1 MNISEVGKRA
11 GLPPKTIRFYEE
23 IGLILPRRDTNGYR
37 IFSDADLHRLAFLRR
52 ARALGFSVQE
62 CRQLLA
68 LYHDETRASA
78 DVKAIAREHLARID
92 QQLEELSQMRCT
104 LTDLIESCAG
114 DNRPDCPILRDL
126 AR

>member
-37 IFSDADLHRLAFLRR
+37 IFSESDLHRLAFLRR

-68 LYHDETRASA
+68 LYNDETRASA
-78 DVKAIAREHLARID
+78 DVKALAREHLARID
-92 QQLEELSQMRCT
+92 QQLEELVQMRGT
-104 LTDLIESCAG
+104 LAELIDSCAG

>member
-37 IFSDADLHRLAFLRR
+37 IFAEADLHRLAFLRR
-52 ARALGFSVQE
+52 ARALGFSVHE

-68 LYHDETRASA
+68 LYQDETRASS
-78 DVKAIAREHLARID
+78 DVKALARDHLARID
-92 QQLEELSQMRCT
+92 QQLEELGQMRST
-104 LTDLIESCAG
+104 LIDLIESCAG

-126 AR
+126 AL

>member
-37 IFSDADLHRLAFLRR
+37 LFSDSDLHRLAFLRR

-92 QQLEELSQMRCT
+92 QQLEELSQMRRT

>member
-37 IFSDADLHRLAFLRR
+37 IFAEADLHRLAFLRR
-52 ARALGFSVQE
+52 ARALGFSVHE

-68 LYHDETRASA
+68 LYQDETRASS
-78 DVKAIAREHLARID
+78 DVKALARDHLARID
-92 QQLEELSQMRCT
+92 QQLEELGQMRST
-104 LTDLIESCAG
+104 LIDLIESCAG

>member
-37 IFSDADLHRLAFLRR
+37 LFSDTDLHRLAFLRR
-52 ARALGFSVQE
+52 ARALGFSVLE

-92 QQLEELSQMRCT
+92 RQLEELSQMRGT

>member
-37 IFSDADLHRLAFLRR
+37 IFSESDLHRLAFLRR

-68 LYHDETRASA
+68 LYNDETRASA
-78 DVKAIAREHLARID
+78 DVKALAREHMARID
-92 QQLEELSQMRCT
+92 KQLEELAQMRST
-104 LTDLIESCAG
+104 LADLIESCAG

-126 AR
+126 AQ

>member
-1 MNISEVGKRA
+1 MNISEVGKKA

-23 IGLILPRRDTNGYR
+23 IGLINPRREANGYR
-37 IFSDADLHRLAFLRR
+37 VFSEPDLHRLAFLRR
-52 ARALGFSVQE
+52 ARALGFSVEE

-68 LYHDETRASA
+68 LYHDESRASA
-78 DVKAIAREHLARID
+78 DVKALAREHLARID
-92 QQLEELSQMRCT
+92 AQLEELRQMRST
-104 LTDLIESCAG
+104 LVDLIDACAG

>member
-37 IFSDADLHRLAFLRR
+37 IFAEADLHRLAFLRR
-52 ARALGFSVQE
+52 ARALGFSVHE

-68 LYHDETRASA
+68 LYQDETRASS
-78 DVKAIAREHLARID
+78 DVKALARDHLARID
-92 QQLEELSQMRCT
+92 QQLEELGQMRST
-104 LTDLIESCAG
+104 LIDLIESCAG
-114 DNRPDCPILRDL
+114 DKRPD
-126 AR
+126 

>member
-1 MNISEVGKRA
+1 MNISEVGKRS

-37 IFSDADLHRLAFLRR
+37 LFTEADLHRLAFVRR
-52 ARALGFSVQE
+52 ARALGFSVHE

-68 LYHDETRASA
+68 LYKDETRASA
-78 DVKAIAREHLARID
+78 DVKTLAREHLARID
-92 QQLEELSQMRCT
+92 QQLEELAQMRST
-104 LTDLIESCAG
+104 LAELIDSCAG

>member
-11 GLPPKTIRFYEE
+11 GLPPKTIRFYED

-37 IFSDADLHRLAFLRR
+37 LFSDADLHRLAFLRR

-78 DVKAIAREHLARID
+78 DVKALAREHLARID
-92 QQLEELSQMRCT
+92 KQLEELGQMRRT

>member
-11 GLPPKTIRFYEE
+11 GLPPKTIRFYED

-37 IFSDADLHRLAFLRR
+37 LFSEADLHRLAFLRR

-78 DVKAIAREHLARID
+78 DVKALAREHLARID
-92 QQLEELSQMRCT
+92 KQLEELGQMRRT